1 MNGKIENLL
10 NVALEAN
17 IQELDKCRELSAGF
31 NPIDNS
37 WDLIIRFTGTPD
49 FLEKYNGIQYEIL
62 SNNFAILSVPKET
75 IDKLAED
82 DSVIYIEKAKPLYFA
97 VINNRSEA
105 CVTNAQNQFGIYGE
119 GVIIAVI
126 DSGIDY
132 ANSAFIDEFGETRII
147 EIWDQTIGNGENTYG
162 FNRGTFYTD
171 SQINAAI
178 NAPDFRERYE
188 IVPSRDYSGHGTH
201 VAGIAAGNFAND
213 KRNNIGIATKS
224 KFVSDNNR
232 TYGGN

>member
-105 CVTNAQNQFGIYGE
+105 CVTNAQNQFGI
-119 GVIIAVI
+119 
-126 DSGIDY
+126 D
-132 ANSAFIDEFGETRII
+132 R
-147 EIWDQTIGNGENTYG
+147 
-162 FNRGTFYTD
+162 
-171 SQINAAI
+171 
-178 NAPDFRERYE
+178 
-188 IVPSRDYSGHGTH
+188 
-201 VAGIAAGNFAND
+201 
-213 KRNNIGIATKS
+213 KS
-224 KFVSDNNR
+224 VV
-232 TYGGN
+232 

>member
-1 MNGKIENLL
+1 M
-10 NVALEAN
+10 
-17 IQELDKCRELSAGF
+17 
-31 NPIDNS
+31 
-37 WDLIIRFTGTPD
+37 
-49 FLEKYNGIQYEIL
+49 

-132 ANSAFIDEFGETRII
+132 ANSAFIDELGKLELLRFGIR
-147 EIWDQTIGNGENTYG
+147 Q
-162 FNRGTFYTD
+162 
-171 SQINAAI
+171 
-178 NAPDFRERYE
+178 
-188 IVPSRDYSGHGTH
+188 
-201 VAGIAAGNFAND
+201 
-213 KRNNIGIATKS
+213 
-224 KFVSDNNR
+224 
-232 TYGGN
+232 